1 MIGILIVYVKTYEG
15 QIVKTGH
22 DRRPRKLP
30 ATIDTLPCS
39 TFPGD
44 LKR

>member
-1 MIGILIVYVKTYEG
+1 MIGILIVYVKTYEAWMV
-15 QIVKTGH
+15 QTGH
-22 DRRPRKLP
+22 FRWPRKLP
-30 ATIDTLPCS
+30 ETIDTLPCS